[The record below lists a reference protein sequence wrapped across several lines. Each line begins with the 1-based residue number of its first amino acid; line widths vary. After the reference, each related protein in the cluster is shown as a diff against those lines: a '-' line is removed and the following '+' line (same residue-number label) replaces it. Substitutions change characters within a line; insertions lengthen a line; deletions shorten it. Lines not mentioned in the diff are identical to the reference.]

1 MCGSFLWSRPCT
13 LPYRGGSHMRKW
25 IGSALLVAAV
35 VFIPAQLVAQRR
47 PAARPAPRSADRPSF
62 GLQLDW
68 GNDPNFGIGG
78 RGAFPLGSPL
88 SGAPPDGLVG
98 FRHFFSRNRV
108 EFSGVNGNVTDHF
121 PLPARGSLRPPRGG
135 A

>member
-1 MCGSFLWSRPCT
+1 MCGSFPWSRPCT

-78 RGAFPLGSPL
+78 RGVVPPRPPPPRAPRRAILGV
-88 SGAPPDGLVG
+88 A
-98 FRHFFSRNRV
+98 HFF
-108 EFSGVNGNVTDHF
+108 
-121 PLPARGSLRPPRGG
+121 LRDRREYLER
-135 A
+135 

>member
-78 RGAFPLGSPL
+78 RGGFPPGSPL
-88 SGAPPDGLVG
+88 SRAPPGGLLSVG
-98 FRHFFSRNRV
+98 YFFSRD
-108 EFSGVNGNVTDHF
+108 NGE
-121 PLPARGSLRPPRGG
+121 
-135 A
+135 